1 MEEVLSAA
9 LILVACISGGISCMF
24 IARSRSVTNK
34 HSRQRIKEMESD
46 IRYLTDNQKTEAKEY
61 RKEIMR
67 LKVVNTKQQDG
78 LTTITDKDM
87 QNSGLGEVIMQLIPG
102 KYRKA
107 ASFLVPQ
114 VEQAIKND
122 PSLLD
127 KVYEK
132 IKSANTTSNKQ
143 TQPGTEAEGIQTL

>member
-1 MEEVLSAA
+1 MEEVLSSA
-9 LILVACISGGISCMF
+9 LILVACICGGVSCMF

-46 IRYLTDNQKTEAKEY
+46 IRYLTENQKNEAKDY

-67 LKVVNTKQQDG
+67 LKVINTKQQDG

-87 QNSGLGEVIMQLIPG
+87 KNSGLGEVIMQLVPN

-107 ASFLVPQ
+107 ASFLIPQ
-114 VEQAIKND
+114 VEEAVKKD
-122 PSLLD
+122 PALIE

-132 IKSANTTSNKQ
+132 IKSANSTNSQQAEPGSQ
-143 TQPGTEAEGIQTL
+143 TQTVQSL